1 MNFQV
6 KNMRRVRPSDVYGSA
21 HLLRLMLKVGGLL
34 NLSTI
39 KERDDIE
46 TIEEVMHDF
55 LSWLDENR

>member
-6 KNMRRVRPSDVYGSA
+6 KKMRRVRPSDVYGSA